1 MRYVEPFSDFS
12 SQPTSIS
19 CSILNHNT
27 GTDLHEYLGGP
38 TFCPTSPHPVT
49 KEQIPI
55 TIGHEFSGTVLEV
68 GKGVDKFKKGDLVCV
83 QPTIYCGECGPCKAN
98 AENSC
103 INGGFVGLSGA
114 GGGMSEEVVVPER
127 AVFKLPPNMDLEKG
141 ALVEPLAVAW
151 HAVDVS
157 PIADIKEP
165 KCIVFGGG
173 PIGLSVVQV
182 LLARGVKTIIT
193 VEVAKKRQEF
203 ATNFGAHYIIDPTKE
218 DVAKRALEICGG
230 FNGPDIAWD
239 CAGVKASVKAA
250 FQSIRPRGTVVNV
263 AIWEDEIPFNP
274 NWLVFGEKRYVA
286 TLGYQAKDF
295 EGTIKAL
302 GEDRLKPAA
311 MITSKIPMESLV
323 KEGYTPLIEEKD
335 KHVKILVDVKAGT

>member
-1 MRYVEPFSDFS
+1 MFGARFQRS
-12 SQPTSIS
+12 SHWLIS
-19 CSILNHNT
+19 ASLHS

-38 TFCPTSPHPVT
+38 TFSPVEPHPVT
-49 KEQIPI
+49 KEKIPI
-55 TIGHEFSGTVLEV
+55 TIGHEFSGTVTEV
-68 GKGVDKFKKGDLVCV
+68 GKGVTKFEVGQYVCV
-83 QPTIYCGECGPCKAN
+83 QPTIYCGSCGPCKAD

-127 AVFKLPPNMDLEKG
+127 AVFKLPKGMSLDVG

-157 PIADIKEP
+157 PIANIEQP

-173 PIGLSVVQV
+173 PIGLSVGQV
-182 LLARGVKTIIT
+182 LLARGANPVIC
-193 VEVAKKRQEF
+193 VEVAEKRQQF
-203 ATNFGAHYIIDPTKE
+203 AKDFGAHYIIDPTKE
-218 DVAKRALEICGG
+218 DVPKRALEICGG
-230 FNGPDIAWD
+230 VNGPDIAWD

-274 NWLVFGEKRYVA
+274 NWLVFGEKKYVA

-295 EGTIKAL
+295 AGTIDAL
-302 GEDRLKPAA
+302 EKGKLKPDA
-311 MITSKIPMESLV
+311 MITSKISMDNLV
-323 KEGYTPLIEEKD
+323 KDGYTPLIKEKD
-335 KHVKILVDVKAGT
+335 KHVKILVDVSK

>member
-1 MRYVEPFSDFS
+1 MPLLSLEHLLTES
-12 SQPTSIS
+12 SFCI
-19 CSILNHNT
+19 

-38 TFCPTSPHPVT
+38 NFSPTEPHPVT
-49 KEQIPI
+49 QEKIPI

-68 GKGVDKFKKGDLVCV
+68 GKGVEKFKKGDLVCV

-103 INGGFVGLSGA
+103 TKGGFVGLSGA

-127 AVFKLPPNMDLEKG
+127 AVFHLPKNMDLEKG

-182 LLARGVKTIIT
+182 LLARGAKIVIT
-193 VEVAKKRQEF
+193 VEIAKKRQEF

-230 FNGPDIAWD
+230 VNGPDIAWD

-274 NWLVFGEKRYVA
+274 NWLVFGEKRYAA

-295 EGTIKAL
+295 EGVIDAL
-302 GEDRLKPAA
+302 AKDKLKPAA
-311 MITSKIPMESLV
+311 MITSKIPMDKLV
-323 KEGYTPLIEEKD
+323 KEGYKPLIEEKD
-335 KHVKILVDVKAGT
+335 QHVKILVDVKAGT